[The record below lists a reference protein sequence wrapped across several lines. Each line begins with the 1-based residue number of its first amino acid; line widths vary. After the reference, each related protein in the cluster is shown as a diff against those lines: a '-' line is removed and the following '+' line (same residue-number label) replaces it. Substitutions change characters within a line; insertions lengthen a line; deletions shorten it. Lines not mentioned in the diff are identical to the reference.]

1 MNPPTFWQ
9 NFKLGQE
16 QEIAAGFIY
25 DGLRILHDT
34 ETLGQETDI
43 FPILYNL
50 SIGLERLS
58 KVAIILIEFK
68 DDINIKKFERSLK
81 THEHLRLLEKVKK
94 TTSVT
99 LDLVHTEFLELLS
112 IFYNTHR
119 YDRLSLQS
127 LTVFSKDKKAF
138 LDFLHKYLGIDIKEE
153 SSIFYVE
160 NSPEVKNFI
169 GKIVK
174 EIVNELYKIIQEFAG
189 RKGLNTDE
197 ISNSSSKSGKVL
209 MGDKPIT
216 FEGEDR
222 AIVEVLIFLMKTK
235 DSSLTDFMKEIGP
248 LPLDSALDSEYLQAI
263 LYKRPKEIQGVI
275 DEVESYY
282 EDMGDIKDRL
292 EAIDAIGNPSIIF
305 GEISENYE

>member
-1 MNPPTFWQ
+1 MTPTQFWQ

-43 FPILYNL
+43 FPVLYNL
-50 SIGLERLS
+50 SIGIERLS

-68 DDINIKKFERSLK
+68 DDVDIEKFEKSLK

-94 TTSVT
+94 ATSVT
-99 LDLVHTEFLELLS
+99 LNPPCVEFLELLS
-112 IFYNTHR
+112 VFYNTHR
-119 YDRLSLQS
+119 YDRLSFQE

-138 LDFLHKYLGIDIKEE
+138 LDFLHKHLGIDIKEE

-169 GKIVK
+169 GRLVK
-174 EIVNELYKIIQEFAG
+174 DIARALYKVIQEFAG
-189 RKGLNTDE
+189 KKGLNTDE
-197 ISNSSSKSGKVL
+197 ISSSSSKAGKVL
-209 MGDKPIT
+209 MGDESIT

-222 AIVEVLIFLMKTK
+222 AMVEALIFLMTTK
-235 DSSLTDFMKEIGP
+235 DSSLVDFMKETDP

-263 LYKRPKEIQGVI
+263 LYKRPKEMQGVI

-282 EDMGDIKDRL
+282 DEMGDVKDRL
-292 EAIDAIGNPSIIF
+292 EAIDAIKNPGIGF
-305 GEISENYE
+305 

>member
-1 MNPPTFWQ
+1 MTPTQFWQ

-43 FPILYNL
+43 FPVLYNL

-68 DDINIKKFERSLK
+68 DDVDIEKFERSLK

-94 TTSVT
+94 ATSIT
-99 LDLVHTEFLELLS
+99 LDPIHVEFLELLS
-112 IFYNTHR
+112 VFYNTHR

-160 NSPEVKNFI
+160 NSSEVKTFI
-169 GKIVK
+169 GRIVK
-174 EIVNELYKIIQEFAG
+174 DIARALYKIVREYAG
-189 RKGLNTDE
+189 KKGLNTDE
-197 ISNSSSKSGKVL
+197 ISSSSSKAGKVL
-209 MGDKPIT
+209 MGDEPIT
-216 FEGEDR
+216 FESEDR
-222 AIVEVLIFLMKTK
+222 AMVEALIFLMTTK
-235 DSSLTDFMKEIGP
+235 DSSLAEFMKEIDP
-248 LPLDSALDSEYLQAI
+248 LSLDPALDSEYLQAI
-263 LYKRPKEIQGVI
+263 LYKRPKEMQGVI

-282 EDMGDIKDRL
+282 EEMGDVKERL
-292 EAIDAIGNPSIIF
+292 EAIDAIKNP
-305 GEISENYE
+305 GISF